1 MDKIAQRPLFVFAYG
16 YLDTDTNEWVKR
28 SNCSIFMRIM
38 ILIRK
43 NNAFIYIKHLVNMNK
58 ILNLNSKY
66 LYILTSKI
74 YHTAKV
80 MFNTN
85 TVYWSFCW
93 KWIYFHLVQ
102 KNNKNNNNFLLTVL
116 YSNITYPSLEADAR
130 HTLLYTLV
138 RSGIYRKISNQKS
151 ASKLGQL

>member
-1 MDKIAQRPLFVFAYG
+1 
-16 YLDTDTNEWVKR
+16 
-28 SNCSIFMRIM
+28 
-38 ILIRK
+38 
-43 NNAFIYIKHLVNMNK
+43 MNK

-80 MFNTN
+80 IFNTN

-93 KWIYFHLVQ
+93 KYIHLVQ
-102 KNNKNNNNFLLTVL
+102 KNKNNKNNNNNNNFLLTVL
-116 YSNITYPSLEADAR
+116 YSNTTYPSLDADAR